1 MPQPIPHKQS
11 NRARIAR
18 YILHHKEASRQ
29 QLSQELGL
37 SMPTVLQAATDLL
50 DSGILCESGV
60 YQSRGGRKAR
70 ALSVNAGFRYAA
82 GIDVTANHISY
93 LLLGLDGSMI
103 AADRARCPFAHTPS
117 YWERVVDGLQAF
129 LRRYPGAE
137 GSLLGVGVSLPGI
150 VDSDRSLLNRS
161 HLLHLENVS
170 LKDLEQRI
178 PYPVRFFNDA
188 NSAAYAELVGSSRD
202 AVYLLLSNSVG
213 GAIYYHQAIVVGDCF
228 KSAEFGHMILE
239 KGGRRCYCG
248 KDGCLDAYCSA
259 LRLTEGLDERLE
271 DFFARLQEGEPVHKA
286 RWDEYLDYLAVAVS
300 NLRMAFDCDIVLG
313 GYVGPFLAADMGEL
327 GRRVR
332 AYNKFESDSAYL
344 KACRYPQ
351 EAAAV
356 GGALAFVEEY
366 IESLP

>member
-1 MPQPIPHKQS
+1 MPQAIPHKQS

-70 ALSVNAGFRYAA
+70 ALSINAGAQYAA

-93 LLLGLDGSMI
+93 LLLGLDGNII
-103 AADRARCPFAHTPS
+103 AADRVRCPFAHIPS
-117 YWERVVDGLQAF
+117 YWERVVNGLRDF
-129 LRRYPGAE
+129 LGQYPDAE
-137 GSLLGVGVSLPGI
+137 NRLLGVGISLPGI
-150 VDSDRSLLNRS
+150 VDSDHSLLIRS
-161 HLLHLENVS
+161 HLLNLENIS
-170 LKDLEQRI
+170 LKNLEQMI

-188 NSAAYAELVGSSRD
+188 NSAAYAELVGSGRN

-213 GAIYYHQAIVVGDCF
+213 GAIYYHQEIVVGDCF

-239 KGGRRCYCG
+239 KDGRRCYCG
-248 KDGCLDAYCSA
+248 KNGCLDAYCSA
-259 LRLTEGLDERLE
+259 LRLTEGMDDRLE
-271 DFFARLQEGEPVHKA
+271 DFFACLQSGEPRYQA
-286 RWDEYLDYLAVAVS
+286 RWEEYLDYLAIAVS

-313 GYVGPFLAADMGEL
+313 GYVGPFLAPYIGEL
-327 GRRVR
+327 NERVM

-344 KACRYPQ
+344 KICRYPQ

-366 IESLP
+366 IETLY